1 MQNFL
6 EINFQRGLSKLEAE
20 SFTISVKHLIPGYV
34 CLTAPT
40 GSKALL
46 VLLCPLEVRR
56 RLLDEDKL
64 PTLT

>member
-6 EINFQRGLSKLEAE
+6 EINFRRGLSNLEDE

-34 CLTAPT
+34 CLTA
-40 GSKALL
+40 SALL